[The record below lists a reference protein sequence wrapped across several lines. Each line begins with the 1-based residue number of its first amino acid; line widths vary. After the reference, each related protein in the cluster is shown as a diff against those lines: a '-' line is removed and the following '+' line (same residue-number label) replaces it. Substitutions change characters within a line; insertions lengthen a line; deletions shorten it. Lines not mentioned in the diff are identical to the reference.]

1 MALNAKTDPN
11 YVPKRI
17 NGKFAPGWS
26 GNPGGSLEATRRSFN
41 KDFLLALAADFKKH
55 GAAAI
60 EKVREQQ
67 PAAYMKICALL
78 VPREMKLE
86 HSGGLKAMTDE
97 QIEDAIAA
105 IKAWMAAQ
113 KAGEG
118 AKVIEGEAE
127 VVPSLPAPA
136 RPTKA
141 SSSGRSDSTP
151 PKVLEPVGRHFG
163 VPDGVLDVLVPEVVL
178 QGPRVVSIV
187 RELESTGMAKHVWV
201 DREWHVGGFPDAL
214 DEAVETDGAHW
225 PAALGNEYVGVLR
238 VLAS

>member
-17 NGKFAPGWS
+17 NGRFAPGWS

-60 EKVREQQ
+60 EKVRKQQ

-86 HSGGLKAMTDE
+86 HSGGVKAMTDE
-97 QIEDAIAA
+97 QIEGAIAA
-105 IKAWMAAQ
+105 IEAWMAAQ

-141 SSSGRSDSTP
+141 S
-151 PKVLEPVGRHFG
+151 
-163 VPDGVLDVLVPEVVL
+163 
-178 QGPRVVSIV
+178 
-187 RELESTGMAKHVWV
+187 
-201 DREWHVGGFPDAL
+201 
-214 DEAVETDGAHW
+214 
-225 PAALGNEYVGVLR
+225 
-238 VLAS
+238 

>member
-60 EKVREQQ
+60 EKVRKTQ
-67 PAAYMKICALL
+67 PAVYMKICAL
-78 VPREMKLE
+78 VPREMKVE
-86 HSGGLKAMTDE
+86 HAGTIKQMSDE
-97 QIEDAIAA
+97 QIEEAIAA
-105 IKAWMAAQ
+105 IKALLAAQ
-113 KAGEG
+113 AGET

-136 RPTKA
+136 RRTKG
-141 SSSGRSDSTP
+141 S
-151 PKVLEPVGRHFG
+151 
-163 VPDGVLDVLVPEVVL
+163 
-178 QGPRVVSIV
+178 
-187 RELESTGMAKHVWV
+187 
-201 DREWHVGGFPDAL
+201 
-214 DEAVETDGAHW
+214 
-225 PAALGNEYVGVLR
+225 
-238 VLAS
+238 

>member
-1 MALNAKTDPN
+1 MHQH
-11 YVPKRI
+11 
-17 NGKFAPGWS
+17 
-26 GNPGGSLEATRRSFN
+26 GGSLEATRRSFN

-86 HSGGLKAMTDE
+86 HSGGVKAMTDE

-113 KAGEG
+113 AGEA
-118 AKVIEGEAE
+118 AKVIEGEGQ

-141 SSSGRSDSTP
+141 S
-151 PKVLEPVGRHFG
+151 
-163 VPDGVLDVLVPEVVL
+163 
-178 QGPRVVSIV
+178 
-187 RELESTGMAKHVWV
+187 
-201 DREWHVGGFPDAL
+201 
-214 DEAVETDGAHW
+214 
-225 PAALGNEYVGVLR
+225 
-238 VLAS
+238 

>member
-60 EKVREQQ
+60 EKVRKQQ

-86 HSGGLKAMTDE
+86 HSGGVKDLTDE
-97 QIEDAIAA
+97 QLELAIAA
-105 IKAWMAAQ
+105 IEAMLAAQ
-113 KAGEG
+113 T

-127 VVPSLPAPA
+127 VVPRLPAPST
-136 RPTKA
+136 RTPA
-141 SSSGRSDSTP
+141 S
-151 PKVLEPVGRHFG
+151 
-163 VPDGVLDVLVPEVVL
+163 
-178 QGPRVVSIV
+178 
-187 RELESTGMAKHVWV
+187 
-201 DREWHVGGFPDAL
+201 
-214 DEAVETDGAHW
+214 
-225 PAALGNEYVGVLR
+225 
-238 VLAS
+238 